1 MGVHHPKTD
10 SIPMAKAFGESTT
23 PAIAGTPCAPAGIHL
38 ARGRFDEGWTSIDG
52 EQYGRVPL

>member
-1 MGVHHPKTD
+1 
-10 SIPMAKAFGESTT
+10 MAKAFGESTT
-23 PAIAGTPCAPAGIHL
+23 PAIAGTPCTPAGIHL